1 MKKIILLIIAS
12 LLLAIPSKAE
22 GIYTYGES
30 IDFQPGFVGSWWHPF
45 MKVSKYS
52 SLDEDPLELTL
63 LTVVLKTSDRHE
75 IFPEDTSALLL
86 KFSDNSV
93 AELESFGDVVK
104 DYECRTIDTKL
115 IDMYFTGRHY
125 VIPAN
130 VQSKLLS
137 LPITKVR
144 VELSN
149 GDRRDFEVSEKH
161 GKKVLKKLQKSFEK
175 IDALHQKRIKNATSD
190 IRDDF

>member
-1 MKKIILLIIAS
+1 MNRLILFIITS
-12 LLLAIPSKAE
+12 LLWTIQSKAE

-30 IDFQPGFVGSWWHPF
+30 IDFQPGFVGSLWHPF
-45 MKVSKYS
+45 MKASKYS
-52 SLDEDPLELTL
+52 SIDDDQFELTL

-75 IFPEDTSALLL
+75 IFPEDTSTLLL
-86 KFSDNSV
+86 KFSDNSI
-93 AELESFGDVVK
+93 AELESFGDVLT
-104 DYECRTIDTKL
+104 DYNCHTINAKL
-115 IDMYFTGRHY
+115 IDVYFTGRRY
-125 VIPAN
+125 VIPAD
-130 VQSKLLS
+130 VRSKLLS

-149 GDRRDFEVSEKH
+149 GDRRDFEVNEKH

-190 IRDDF
+190 IKDDF